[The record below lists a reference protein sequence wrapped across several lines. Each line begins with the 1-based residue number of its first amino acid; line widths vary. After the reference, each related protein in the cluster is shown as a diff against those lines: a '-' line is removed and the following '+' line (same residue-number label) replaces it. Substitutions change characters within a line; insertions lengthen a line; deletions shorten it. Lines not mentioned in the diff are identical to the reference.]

1 MELPKRKLQRLAGY
15 DYSQCGTYFITICTQ
30 NKRCLFGR
38 YSDAG
43 ITLNDAGKMVSEK
56 FAEVSE
62 YYSDIVVEK
71 HIVMPNHLHG
81 LLSIQE
87 DSKLQPCSLPTDGT
101 YLLPTIL
108 STYVQR
114 FKTLTTKL
122 YIDGVKSG
130 SYPPFDQKLWQK
142 SYYDHIIRD
151 ETDFATHWE
160 YIEFNPIRFREDE
173 FLTLAD

>member
-38 YSDAG
+38 YWNNE

-62 YYSDIVVEK
+62 YYSDIKVEK
-71 HIVMPNHLHG
+71 YVVMPNHLHG

-87 DSKLQPCSLPTDGT
+87 DSKVQPLSLPGGGT
-101 YLLPTIL
+101 KLFPNIL

-114 FKTLTTKL
+114 FK
-122 YIDGVKSG
+122 
-130 SYPPFDQKLWQK
+130 P
-142 SYYDHIIRD
+142 
-151 ETDFATHWE
+151 
-160 YIEFNPIRFREDE
+160 
-173 FLTLAD
+173 